1 MKKTRILIIEDE
13 IDVAEST
20 KELLEM
26 EGYEVDYALDP
37 KKGLKMVKDYDL
49 LLLDI
54 MMPIMSGRE
63 VLAELKKM
71 KNKTPIIVISA
82 VGMPMEIGRELNDKY
97 PGVEFVAKT
106 SMHDELVKTI
116 KKKLGK

>member
-26 EGYEVDYALDP
+26 AGYTVDYSLDP

-63 VLAELKKM
+63 VLTEIKRLKI
-71 KNKTPIIVISA
+71 KTPIIVVSA
-82 VGMPMEIGRELNDKY
+82 VGMPKEMEKEITEKY
-97 PGVEFVAKT
+97 PGVEFIAKT
-106 SMHDELVKTI
+106 SMHFELV
-116 KKKLGK
+116 GKIRKRIGK